1 MPRINLLPWR
11 EADRKRKRQEFFL
24 SLGAAVATAG
34 LIMLLGQWQ
43 FSSSIQH
50 QRDRN
55 DYLTREIAEL
65 DKQIEEINGLDR
77 QKQRL
82 LARMEIIETLQR
94 SRPEIVHVFDEVV
107 RLMPEGVYL
116 TYLKQSGAK
125 LEMRGIAQS
134 STRVSTFMRNID
146 ASQWLAEPNLQIVE
160 TRAKDSS
167 GGASFTLLAEQR
179 RQVTGEDAEAGQR
192 AADKPK
198 AKKVAA
204 K

>member
-11 EADRKRKRQEFFL
+11 EAERKRKRQEFFL

-43 FSSSIQH
+43 FSSSIQN

-55 DYLTREIAEL
+55 DYLKREIAEL
-65 DKQIEEINGLDR
+65 DKQIEEINGLDK

-94 SRPEIVHVFDEVV
+94 SRPEIVHVFDEIV

-116 TYLKQSGAK
+116 TYLKQTGNRI
-125 LEMRGIAQS
+125 EMRGVAQS
-134 STRVSTFMRNID
+134 STRVSAFMRNIGN
-146 ASQWLAEPNLQIVE
+146 SQWLADPSLQVVE
-160 TRAKDSS
+160 SR
-167 GGASFTLLAEQR
+167 GAAPGAGSQFTLFAVQR
-179 RQVTGEDAEAGQR
+179 SQVPPDA
-192 AADKPK
+192 AAQTE
-198 AKKVAA
+198 KVAA